1 MWCQSLVSLSL
12 KLEQK
17 HWRDI
22 KPTSSIY
29 VFRQCRP
36 SQQPDSAWQELLGL
50 LTDIE
55 MGRQQKTEQF
65 S

>member
-1 MWCQSLVSLSL
+1 VSL
-12 KLEQK
+12 KQEQK
-17 HWRDI
+17 HGSDI

-29 VFRQCRP
+29 VFRQCRL

-50 LTDIE
+50 FTDIE

-65 S
+65 SQPV